1 MNGRFVRIAE
11 RERRSFRTEV
21 DGVPSEAAQG
31 DTMLVSLL
39 SRVRTV
45 RDSEFDDGRR
55 AGLCLMGMVVPFVHF
70 LAVLTQDIF

>member
-11 RERRSFRTEV
+11 RECRSFRMEV
-21 DGVPSEAAQG
+21 DGVTSEAAQG
-31 DTMLVSLL
+31 DTMLVTLL

-55 AGLCLMGMVVPFVHF
+55 PGFCLMGMVVPFVHF
-70 LAVLTQDIF
+70 LTVLTQNNF